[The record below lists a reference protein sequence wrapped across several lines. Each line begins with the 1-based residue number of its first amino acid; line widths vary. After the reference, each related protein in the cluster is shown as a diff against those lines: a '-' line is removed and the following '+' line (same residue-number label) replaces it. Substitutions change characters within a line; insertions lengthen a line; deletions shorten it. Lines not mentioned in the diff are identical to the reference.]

1 MKVLVSD
8 RLEPSALAKL
18 RAAGHDVVERLG
30 VQGTELIAA
39 LEGCSALLIR
49 GGTRVTGEVLRGARG
64 LEVVARAGSG
74 LDNVDVAEARR
85 LGIAVVNAP
94 AANSVS
100 VAELVFGL
108 LLAFERHLVPASAGL
123 KQGKWERSAFVG
135 AELAGRRLGL
145 VGFGA
150 IGRAMARRA
159 RAFEMEVSAFD
170 PLLSNWPA
178 EFEWVSR
185 ASLDS
190 LLAGSDVVSLHVP
203 LLPET
208 RGLIG
213 ASQLARMRRSAL
225 LVNAARG
232 GLVDEPALADAL
244 RAGGIRGAILDVFES
259 EPPGS
264 NPLLGLSNVLATPHL
279 GASTEDAQRRAGAEV
294 VERVIE
300 LLSRAGS

>member
-1 MKVLVSD
+1 
-8 RLEPSALAKL
+8 
-18 RAAGHDVVERLG
+18 
-30 VQGTELIAA
+30 
-39 LEGCSALLIR
+39 
-49 GGTRVTGEVLRGARG
+49 
-64 LEVVARAGSG
+64 
-74 LDNVDVAEARR
+74 
-85 LGIAVVNAP
+85 
-94 AANSVS
+94 
-100 VAELVFGL
+100 
-108 LLAFERHLVPASAGL
+108 
-123 KQGKWERSAFVG
+123 
-135 AELAGRRLGL
+135 
-145 VGFGA
+145 
-150 IGRAMARRA
+150 
-159 RAFEMEVSAFD
+159 
-170 PLLSNWPA
+170 
-178 EFEWVSR
+178 VSR

-264 NPLLGLSNVLATPHL
+264 NPLLGLPNVLATPHL